1 MFDSKTILIVEE
13 HGYGAL
19 DLSEAIEESDGCVA
33 GPVATLSE
41 ALTIL
46 DSSCVCGAIVD
57 CQLADAFDVVTL
69 LAERDVPIVAQISAS
84 LPDGLGDLRE
94 RVSVLVR
101 PVDPRTIL
109 ETLLTEIG
117 KSDLRAS
124 NS

>member
-1 MFDSKTILIVEE
+1 MLDSKIILIVEE
-13 HGYGAL
+13 SGYGAL

-41 ALTIL
+41 TLTIL
-46 DSSCVCGAIVD
+46 DSSCVGGAIVD
-57 CQLADAFDVVTL
+57 CQLADAFDVVML

-109 ETLLTEIG
+109 ETLLMEIG
-117 KSDLRAS
+117 RSDSRTS